1 MRHGVLR
8 GPMQKGRSVTSS
20 TGSHWFE
27 PLAEHMGEAYL
38 RYSFTKGTRQE
49 IDRIVAWLSL
59 EPGMKVLD
67 VGCGPGR
74 HAYELARRGIQTHG
88 IDISQ
93 AFVDIASSGAPD
105 GATFERADA
114 RSLKFSG
121 EFDAVICLCQGAFG
135 LMTANGQDH
144 EVLRGIQ
151 RSLAP
156 NGRLALSAFN
166 AYFAVKYHEK
176 ASFDAETGVS
186 REQTVVKNVNGEP
199 LEADL
204 WTGCYTPREL
214 RLMLHAEGLRV
225 DHIFGVEPGAYEEHP
240 PSLESPE
247 YMVIASNSPS

>member
-1 MRHGVLR
+1 MTT
-8 GPMQKGRSVTSS
+8 PAS
-20 TGSHWFE
+20 SHWFE

-49 IDRIVAWLSL
+49 IDQVVEWLSL
-59 EPGMKVLD
+59 EPGMRVLD

-74 HAYELARRGIQTHG
+74 HTYELARRGIHTHG
-88 IDISQ
+88 IDISK
-93 AFVDIASSGAPD
+93 AFIDIASAGAPN

-114 RSLKFSG
+114 RSLRFSA
-121 EFDAVICLCQGAFG
+121 EFDAAICLCQGAFG

-151 RSLAP
+151 RSLRP

-166 AYFAVKYHEK
+166 AYFAVKYHEN
-176 ASFDAETGVS
+176 ALFDAESGVS
-186 REQTVVKNVNGEP
+186 REDTVVKNANGESMQA
-199 LEADL
+199 EL

-214 RLMLHAEGLRV
+214 RLMLHAEGFGV
-225 DHIFGVEPGAYEEHP
+225 DHIFSVEPGAYEERP

-247 YMVIASNSPS
+247 YMVIASKSPS